1 MSSDEKYQSLSS
13 VSSTEVVSPVNL
25 DNTEKDQTIEDENL
39 GNPADDIEEVSAEKY
54 DNEQDDLQKKPHT
67 EEDDDTSKQA
77 TQNYDLND
85 NEQGV
90 SVYFRH
96 SLVLLAGYRIINEN
110 ICLSVYFKFLLPT
123 YP

>member
-96 SLVLLAGYRIINEN
+96 SLVLLAGDRIINEN
-110 ICLSVYFKFLLPT
+110 ICLLVYLKSLLPT